1 MLRSTMNESFDTETL
16 RLLDETKEVR
26 IETRRDGDS
35 PEHRTIIWVVVV
47 EGEVFVRSV
56 RGQRGRWYRE
66 ISSHPEGAL
75 HVEDDR
81 IPVRSTPVTD
91 GSTVDAVSA
100 AFRSKIEPSEEE
112 RSGALNPSHACHRS
126 APATGAPPPGASSE
140 SCVPI
145 RTSWCSSSGSSC
157 SGRRRRLEGLG

>member
-1 MLRSTMNESFDTETL
+1 MNESFGTETL

-66 ISSHPEGAL
+66 ISSHRKAHCTWRTTASP
-75 HVEDDR
+75 
-81 IPVRSTPVTD
+81 
-91 GSTVDAVSA
+91 
-100 AFRSKIEPSEEE
+100 
-112 RSGALNPSHACHRS
+112 C
-126 APATGAPPPGASSE
+126 APPPL
-140 SCVPI
+140 P
-145 RTSWCSSSGSSC
+145 T
-157 SGRRRRLEGLG
+157 GRLWMR

>member
-1 MLRSTMNESFDTETL
+1 MNDSFDAETL

-47 EGEVFVRSV
+47 EGEVCVRSV

-66 ISSHPEGAL
+66 ISSNPEGAL

-81 IPVRSTPVTD
+81 IPVQAVPATE
-91 GSTVDAVSA
+91 GATVDAVSA
-100 AFRSKIEPSEEE
+100 AFRSKYQQS
-112 RSGALNPSHACHRS
+112 S
-126 APATGAPPPGASSE
+126 PASTEAMVRPETLPTTLKLSPA
-140 SCVPI
+140 
-145 RTSWCSSSGSSC
+145 
-157 SGRRRRLEGLG
+157 